1 MASLSP
7 QPHTKFPMKKLYVTL
22 LLVLMATTAMA
33 QTEEGITVATA
44 PEAQEAEELTP
55 NEARK
60 RRGVTTDDVFVPR
73 GQWIFGGTASYT
85 THRNKDYKLLI
96 IDGINSD
103 GYSVSVSPMLAY
115 APYKNMAVG
124 IRFGYDRSLLALDGA
139 SVSFADA
146 SLDIDMLH
154 QLKHTYTG
162 TLFWRPYIPLGH
174 TNRFALFAEVQL
186 NFSMAQSKIV
196 AKDGMVDSYP
206 AYNGTYTKKFGGSL
220 GVQPGLMAFVTNNT
234 ALEVS
239 IGVFSIGYNQADQ
252 IRNQVDMGTT
262 KSSNMSFNVNFLS
275 IGFGVSFY
283 L

>member
-1 MASLSP
+1 
-7 QPHTKFPMKKLYVTL
+7 MKKLYVTL

-124 IRFGYDRSLLALDGA
+124 IRFGYDRSLLADRK
-139 SVSFADA
+139 SV
-146 SLDIDMLH
+146 
-154 QLKHTYTG
+154 
-162 TLFWRPYIPLGH
+162 
-174 TNRFALFAEVQL
+174 V
-186 NFSMAQSKIV
+186 
-196 AKDGMVDSYP
+196 
-206 AYNGTYTKKFGGSL
+206 
-220 GVQPGLMAFVTNNT
+220 
-234 ALEVS
+234 
-239 IGVFSIGYNQADQ
+239 
-252 IRNQVDMGTT
+252 
-262 KSSNMSFNVNFLS
+262 
-275 IGFGVSFY
+275 
-283 L
+283 